1 MPDLIARLREWLAP
15 SEERDAE
22 RERVDRKLREQRD
35 RLRLLRI
42 DAGIPERRHY
52 SAPSHPG
59 RRGSD
64 A

>member
-1 MPDLIARLREWLAP
+1 MPDFLTRF
-15 SEERDAE
+15 RDWMGLTPDPEKQA
-22 RERVDRKLREQRD
+22 VDRKLREQRD
-35 RLRLLRI
+35 RLRLLRV